1 MNKNIKLVLI
11 LGLIAAFTRSAGASI
26 NDNAGTT
33 GSAFLKIGTGGRPS
47 AMAGA
52 FTGIADDINSIYYNP
67 AGLGDIKSLEF
78 SAQQIIWLEN
88 ITYQYLAVGKQTSAG
103 ALGLSFG
110 YLSMDDLEKRSSDTD
125 EYTDFEASDTL
136 IGISYA
142 RGNETLSLGGSLK
155 IIREKIE
162 EENASAFAFDLGAKF
177 KKTPINKLV
186 LGAAVQNLGT
196 KMKFINE
203 ETPLPVN
210 IKVGAGYNMLGE
222 RLLLGMDFNMPNDEN
237 SYVALGAEY
246 LIPISRLT
254 AYLRGGFR
262 TNSNNDAIDNLR
274 GGAGLKWT
282 SYIIDFSWE
291 PYGNMGSAY
300 RVSLQ
305 GRF

>member
-210 IKVGAGYNMLGE
+210 IKVVLNGH
-222 RLLLGMDFNMPNDEN
+222 
-237 SYVALGAEY
+237 
-246 LIPISRLT
+246 LIL
-254 AYLRGGFR
+254 
-262 TNSNNDAIDNLR
+262 
-274 GGAGLKWT
+274 
-282 SYIIDFSWE
+282 
-291 PYGNMGSAY
+291 
-300 RVSLQ
+300 
-305 GRF
+305 